1 MAEYPQYVRVIKRS
15 KRKHSIV
22 FRFWIRFIPLF
33 LMFAGVPFLVCIFL
47 DGGKNFLSYVLACG
61 GFGLFMAPFYSF
73 LNKGSLADVV
83 YVDYIKQEIRA
94 NHYTIGNRQ
103 LKTVIPFEG
112 MTWEVVWGGRSL
124 DRLRIFSQD
133 GKKIVICEGGLGWTW
148 NDFGQL
154 KSALTKVVEREH
166 GFGRI

>member
-1 MAEYPQYVRVIKRS
+1 MADYPQYVRVIKRS

-33 LMFAGVPFLVCIFL
+33 LFFAGVPFLVSIIMDVGKHFL
-47 DGGKNFLSYVLACG
+47 GYVLACG

-83 YVDYIKQEIRA
+83 YVDYIKQEIRVI
-94 NHYTIGNRQ
+94 HYTIGNRQ

-112 MTWEVVWGGRSL
+112 MRWDVYWGGKSL
-124 DRLRIFSQD
+124 DRLRIFPKS
-133 GKKIVICEGGLGWTW
+133 GKRIVICKGGLGWTW
-148 NDFGQL
+148 EDIGQL
-154 KSALTKVVEREH
+154 ESALTKVVEREH

>member
-1 MAEYPQYVRVIKRS
+1 MADYPQYVRVIKRS

-33 LMFAGVPFLVCIFL
+33 LFFAGVPFLVSIFM
-47 DGGKNFLSYVLACG
+47 DGGKHLLGNVLTCG
-61 GFGLFMAPFYSF
+61 GVGLLMTPFYSF
-73 LNKGSLADVV
+73 HNKRSLADVV
-83 YVDYIKQEIRA
+83 YVDYIKQEIRVT
-94 NHYTIGNRQ
+94 HYTLGNRQ

-112 MTWEVVWGGRSL
+112 MTWGVVWGGRSL

-133 GKKIVICEGGLGWTW
+133 GKKIVICEGGLGWTLG
-148 NDFGQL
+148 DFEHL
-154 KSALTKVVEREH
+154 KSALTKVVEPEH